1 MRHDDD
7 LLTTE
12 EMAAVRR
19 VPASRLH
26 KERLSGIDA
35 QPFIK
40 DGHLVR
46 YRWGD
51 YLAWLAAKQRF
62 QSTSEL
68 VAA

>member
-12 EMAAVRR
+12 QMAEVRNVPPSR
-19 VPASRLH
+19 VN
-26 KERLSGIDA
+26 KERLTGDGP
-35 QPFIK
+35 PFIK

-51 YLAWLAAKQRF
+51 YRAWLEKKQRF
-62 QSTSEL
+62 QSTSDL

>member
-1 MRHDDD
+1 MHNDDE

-12 EMAAVRR
+12 QLAGIRN
-19 VPASRLH
+19 VPASRIH
-26 KERLSGIDA
+26 KERLTGDGP
-35 QPFIK
+35 PFLK

-51 YLAWLAAKQRF
+51 YREWLESKRRF

-68 VAA
+68 QAA

>member
-1 MRHDDD
+1 MHSDDD

-12 EMAAVRR
+12 EMARVRG
-19 VPASRLH
+19 VPPSRLN
-26 KERLSGIDA
+26 KERLTGIDC

-51 YLAWLAAKQRF
+51 YREWLAARPRAT
-62 QSTSEL
+62 STSEL
-68 VAA
+68 QAA